1 MSFTTRHWNDCYDE
15 RYCAGKECGHSC
27 HCKYDDIFSI
37 GSLPE
42 GTEPLSKPEGIALQ
56 LGIIGTMFMLA
67 SMSHKERVKIVD
79 EAIAKEKE
87 RTKELENLLEEQKEK
102 EKMSIKQLQGM
113 LEEMKNLK
121 PFMDANHIS
130 QELEGRSNESN

>member
-1 MSFTTRHWNDCYDE
+1 MSFTTQHWNDCYDE
-15 RYCAGKECGHSC
+15 RYCAGKTCGYSC
-27 HCKYDDIFSI
+27 HCKYDDVFSI

-42 GTEPLSKPEGIALQ
+42 RSEPLSKPEGIALQ
-56 LGIIGTMFMLA
+56 VGILGTMFALS
-67 SMSHKERVKIVD
+67 SMSHEERVKIAD
-79 EAIAKEKE
+79 KAIAKEKE

-130 QELEGRSNESN
+130 QDNLVFKGKL